1 MEHEVSIFLQFRGPS
16 MATRAPQ
23 EPLSLKG
30 KGWGGEVGLAA
41 DLGCTAFDPKLLIL
55 ELPDRGQAGGIWR
68 EAWAVRVPGTVKPDG
83 RQLESGLISRSDQ
96 TFRRMPRAYSHWMS
110 DLILSPSTTSCLSPW
125 H

>member
-23 EPLSLKG
+23 GAPSSLKERVG
-30 KGWGGEVGLAA
+30 GGEVGLAA

-68 EAWAVRVPGTVKPDG
+68 EAWAVRCQGCRVWTKEAEAHPQQMHPPAECQGHTVTG
-83 RQLESGLISRSDQ
+83 
-96 TFRRMPRAYSHWMS
+96 
-110 DLILSPSTTSCLSPW
+110 
-125 H
+125 